1 LAFRGAAER
10 TALTNSWKVTLVNP
24 SSIKP
29 HEESIPELTRKL
41 ASEISEMG
49 RIINP
54 VVADVGRGLVLDGTH
69 RVEAAIELKLPKIPV
84 YDVDY
89 LSDRVRLLGW
99 ARLCK
104 RKLSVEELLKL
115 SARHGFRKAGENEHP
130 YAAHFI
136 WSDGTTLSLTCYESH
151 IAEIYRALAELEKDL
166 RVYGVNY
173 VRDVELET
181 YVGTG
186 QYGFGYLIRPLRK
199 EEVLE
204 VVGSGGRLPPKS
216 TRHVVDR
223 RPIYILFPIDMLK
236 QKDADRLF
244 NEWIREGRWVELPA
258 ETVADRRYDETVAVY
273 YREDLRDL
281 YPTKLL
287 EMVRI
292 S

>member
-1 LAFRGAAER
+1 M
-10 TALTNSWKVTLVNP
+10 THSWKVTLANP
-24 SSIKP
+24 ISIKP
-29 HEESIPELTRKL
+29 HEESIPELIQKL
-41 ASEISEMG
+41 ASEISVMG

-54 VVADVGRGLVLDGTH
+54 VVADVGRGLVIDGTH

-89 LSDRVRLLGW
+89 LSDRVKLLGW

-104 RKLSVEELLKL
+104 RKISIEELLKL
-115 SARHGFRKAGENEHP
+115 SARHGFRRAGENEQP

-136 WSDGTTLSLTCYESH
+136 WNDGKTLSLTCDESH
-151 IAEIYRALAELEKDL
+151 IAKIYRALAELEKDL
-166 RVYGVNY
+166 RVCGVTY

-181 YVGTG
+181 YMSTG
-186 QYGFGYLIRPLRK
+186 EYGFGYLIRPLRK

-204 VVGSGGRLPPKS
+204 VVRSASRLPPKS

-223 RPIYILFPIDMLK
+223 RPLYILFPVDMLK
-236 QKDADRLF
+236 EKDADRLF
-244 NEWIREGRWVELPA
+244 DEWIREGRWVELPA
-258 ETVADRRYDETVAVY
+258 ETVADRRYDERVAVY
-273 YREDLRDL
+273 YKEDLREL

-287 EMVRI
+287 EMIRI

>member
-1 LAFRGAAER
+1 
-10 TALTNSWKVTLVNP
+10 
-24 SSIKP
+24 
-29 HEESIPELTRKL
+29 
-41 ASEISEMG
+41 
-49 RIINP
+49 
-54 VVADVGRGLVLDGTH
+54 
-69 RVEAAIELKLPKIPV
+69 
-84 YDVDY
+84 
-89 LSDRVRLLGW
+89 
-99 ARLCK
+99 
-104 RKLSVEELLKL
+104 
-115 SARHGFRKAGENEHP
+115 
-130 YAAHFI
+130 
-136 WSDGTTLSLTCYESH
+136 
-151 IAEIYRALAELEKDL
+151 LAELEKDL

-186 QYGFGYLIRPLRK
+186 QYGLGYLIRPLRK

-244 NEWIREGRWVELPA
+244 NEWIRKGRWVELPA